1 MTYYYWIDRQVDGEW
16 VHCTSGG
23 KTKEAALKRLKKI
36 AGYAHNRNQTFRLRR
51 EA

>member
-1 MTYYYWIDRQVDGEW
+1 MTYYYWIDRNDGGEW
-16 VHCTSGG
+16 THCTWGG
-23 KTKEAALKRLKKI
+23 KTKAAALKRLKKI